1 MATPNSITNETI
13 IDNNH
18 MTNSN
23 NNLNNNNDKISSKN
37 NKHNSV
43 KSKEKNIK
51 NLDGSYHCQF
61 CDKTFPRLGYLKKH
75 EQVSKFQLHI
85 YDFQFFKEI
94 MIEMLRLS
102 PSIDIKSSDL
112 IEMKTANPLT
122 LSCACMA
129 QSLFF
134 CIIGSLYVK
143 EFKQI
148 LQVEEEEKRNYAKLV
163 LYPLTISFN
172 SKSLISQCNQ
182 LFHII
187 NFITWVVTKW

>member
-75 EQVSKFQLHI
+75 EQVSTFQL
-85 YDFQFFKEI
+85 Y
-94 MIEMLRLS
+94 MI
-102 PSIDIKSSDL
+102 
-112 IEMKTANPLT
+112 
-122 LSCACMA
+122 
-129 QSLFF
+129 
-134 CIIGSLYVK
+134 
-143 EFKQI
+143 
-148 LQVEEEEKRNYAKLV
+148 
-163 LYPLTISFN
+163 FN
-172 SKSLISQCNQ
+172 SSK
-182 LFHII
+182 
-187 NFITWVVTKW
+187 K